1 MNQRSLNARYYNRR
15 TMHRERPVAE
25 DTEREVVINRAIEV
39 IGDKEEAMRW
49 LGTPVRALGYA
60 TPISRLNDRDGQTAV
75 LDVLDQ
81 LEHGVF

>member
-1 MNQRSLNARYYNRR
+1 
-15 TMHRERPVAE
+15 MHQERPVAE
-25 DTEREVVINRAIEV
+25 GTEIAHVINRAIEV
-39 IGDKEEAMRW
+39 IGDRTEGLRW

-75 LDVLDQ
+75 LNVLDQ